1 MSELPKRLAVIR
13 ERIARHQGEG
23 INEHDTK
30 AALITPMLN
39 ALGWDV
45 EDLDQVRREYH
56 QQATNTRVDYALMD
70 QGTPRLFVEAKALGT
85 ELDDLKWATQILG
98 YASVAGV
105 TWVVLTDGNEYRI
118 YNAHASVPVEEK
130 RFRKFRL
137 TDDDAHVTE
146 ILELL
151 ARDGLRDNRLEAHW
165 QAQFADRRLETALK
179 GLFGPAPDESL
190 VNLLQERTED
200 LTARDVAASLRR
212 VQARFDFPVVSHS
225 APEAPPVPE
234 IPDRRDSPPKPQKP
248 QIVTLKRLVDAGIV
262 QPPLDLHAQ
271 YKGQQF
277 NARIEADGAV
287 TVYGQR
293 FRALWRATQAARVV
307 RPVCHARA
315 AATCGVFGASP
326 TPTARTNRFRPCV
339 LSTSRGADKR
349 FPNRRA
355 KSEPSNHLSS
365 QSSSSRRVS
374 FDLRSVCTRCTRARR
389 SLPGLRLTAQ

>member
-165 QAQFADRRLETALK
+165 QAQFADRRW
-179 GLFGPAPDESL
+179 
-190 VNLLQERTED
+190 R
-200 LTARDVAASLRR
+200 
-212 VQARFDFPVVSHS
+212 
-225 APEAPPVPE
+225 
-234 IPDRRDSPPKPQKP
+234 
-248 QIVTLKRLVDAGIV
+248 
-262 QPPLDLHAQ
+262 QP
-271 YKGQQF
+271 
-277 NARIEADGAV
+277 
-287 TVYGQR
+287 
-293 FRALWRATQAARVV
+293 
-307 RPVCHARA
+307 
-315 AATCGVFGASP
+315 
-326 TPTARTNRFRPCV
+326 
-339 LSTSRGADKR
+339 
-349 FPNRRA
+349 
-355 KSEPSNHLSS
+355 
-365 QSSSSRRVS
+365 
-374 FDLRSVCTRCTRARR
+374 
-389 SLPGLRLTAQ
+389 